1 MSNPIQGLQHDDR
14 VASDH
19 DHSDLGG
26 DERKIIFA
34 RMHVA
39 WTEGDSA
46 KITYLLLFP
55 GLLLLDGLIDD
66 EIHERIVA
74 AQNTRQ
80 LASSIDLE
88 RQPDKE
94 ENIGLDLRGTGYD

>member
-19 DHSDLGG
+19 DHSDLGESE
-26 DERKIIFA
+26 DERKITFA
-34 RMHVA
+34 RMRVA

-66 EIHERIVA
+66 EVHKRIVA
-74 AQNTRQ
+74 AQN
-80 LASSIDLE
+80 
-88 RQPDKE
+88 P
-94 ENIGLDLRGTGYD
+94 